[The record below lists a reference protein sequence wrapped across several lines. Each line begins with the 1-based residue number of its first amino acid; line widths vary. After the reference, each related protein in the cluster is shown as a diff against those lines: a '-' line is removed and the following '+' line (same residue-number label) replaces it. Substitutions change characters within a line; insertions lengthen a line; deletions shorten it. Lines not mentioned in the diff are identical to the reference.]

1 MAERRK
7 YRRKGILWRAQL
19 QTLAGDFECRV
30 VNLSPRG
37 ASIEIDHPLAHK
49 EVVTLIME
57 PLGEFTGFVAWR
69 RAGAVGIHI
78 TEHCTNRTEIAL
90 PRSVAEPS
98 ASSSGEVW
106 RSALGSERAIE
117 ANRAKRRRRFDA

>member
-7 YRRKGILWRAQL
+7 YRRKGILWHARL
-19 QTLAGDFECRV
+19 QTLAGDFDCRV

-37 ASIEIDHPLAHK
+37 ASIEVDHPLEHK

-69 RAGAVGIHI
+69 RNGAVGIHI
-78 TEHCTNRTEIAL
+78 TEHRTARADITLARRDAEHRAAL
-90 PRSVAEPS
+90 SAE
-98 ASSSGEVW
+98 GW
-106 RSALGSERAIE
+106 RRVLG
-117 ANRAKRRRRFDA
+117 AKPRRRFDA